1 MKLAPARR
9 ADRILMM
16 LLVLADLVTIPLV
29 FAFTWFLRTVV
40 LVDILP
46 DFHHEITLYL
56 VALPVLTFIWLFS
69 FARSGLY
76 VPRRHPGGMAEIQ
89 RLLKAFATL
98 LVSLMAASYL
108 VRVEYSRLMLFLFIG
123 TAFPASV
130 LARIL
135 ARRLAQASA
144 PVSEAPRILVVGTGE
159 VASRVVSSLRR
170 LPGRAPEIAGVVA
183 VGNSDADMLLGVPIV
198 SGLDGLEQTI
208 ERMDIDEVFFA
219 SPQLNHSTV
228 MALISS
234 MDRSDVHYRL
244 VTDLFEIAMGITDLD
259 DMARLP
265 IVEIGQGS
273 PGTLHRMMKRS
284 MDVVLSFCLIVLMLP
299 VMAVIYLV
307 HLISR
312 NGSPVF
318 RQRRVGLRGREFTLY
333 KFRTMK
339 PDSDEYEVAPVSI
352 GDNRITRLGRLL
364 RRTSMDELPQ
374 LFNVLKGDMSMV
386 GPRPEMPFIVDDYNG
401 WQRHRLE
408 VKPGLTGL
416 WQIMGRKELP
426 LHDNLEYDYYYIRNQ
441 SLMLDFT
448 ILLRT
453 VAVIFKG
460 RGAY

>member
-1 MKLAPARR
+1 MRLAPARR

-16 LLVLADLVTIPLV
+16 LLVLSDLVTIPLV

-40 LVDILP
+40 LVRMLP
-46 DFHHEITLYL
+46 DFHHELTLYL
-56 VALPVLTFIWLFS
+56 VALPVLAFLWFFS

-89 RLLKAFATL
+89 RLLRAFATL

-123 TAFPASV
+123 IAFPVSALS
-130 LARIL
+130 RML
-135 ARRLAQASA
+135 ARRLAQAAA

-159 VASRVVSSLRR
+159 VASRVVRSLRR
-170 LPGRAPEIAGVVA
+170 LPGRAPEIAGVVSA
-183 VGNSDADMLLGVPIV
+183 GNAEASRFQGVPVV
-198 SGLDGLEQTI
+198 SGLDGLEEAI
-208 ERMDIDEVFFA
+208 EKLDIDEVFFA
-219 SPQLNHSTV
+219 SSELDHSTV
-228 MALISS
+228 MELISS
-234 MDRSDVHYRL
+234 MDQGDVHYRL

-265 IVEIGQGS
+265 IVEIGQGRTGS
-273 PGTLHRMMKRS
+273 LHRMTKRAV
-284 MDVVLSFCLIVLMLP
+284 DVVLALCLIVLLMP
-299 VMAVIYLV
+299 VMTAVYLI
-307 HLISR
+307 HLLSR
-312 NGSPVF
+312 KGSPIF

-339 PDSDEYEVAPVSI
+339 PDCDQYEVAPVSI
-352 GDNRITRLGRLL
+352 SDGRVTGLGRLL

-386 GPRPEMPFIVDDYNG
+386 GPRPEMPFIVKEYNG